1 MNANNVNE
9 YLTAEQTI
17 ASRCVQSCK
26 KLLAEVEKMKNKI
39 ANEFQE
45 TFKSHEH
52 LLQLALN
59 EAEALARQTA
69 YPHLLFPSLAV
80 EKVQAVEAWTTRQHS
95 LYRQHSIFSE
105 AV

>member
-9 YLTAEQTI
+9 YLTAGRTI

-26 KLLAEVEKMKNKI
+26 KLLAKVEKMKNKI

-59 EAEALARQTA
+59 EAEAFWTA
-69 YPHLLFPSLAV
+69 NSLPSICSFGVSRPPAP
-80 EKVQAVEAWTTRQHS
+80 
-95 LYRQHSIFSE
+95 
-105 AV
+105 